1 MFPMVPSGA
10 IGIIIIDVL
19 VVCARVWVVAGAT
32 GACFASNFVAVAVG
46 PGVIIVYVARH
57 DGSLVATN
65 SFRDRCYDRQ
75 IHNLKAV
82 FLFWVFN

>member
-1 MFPMVPSGA
+1 MVPSGA

-46 PGVIIVYVARH
+46 PGLQVIIVYVARH

-65 SFRDRCYDRQ
+65 SFREIDV
-75 IHNLKAV
+75 IIGK
-82 FLFWVFN
+82 FTI